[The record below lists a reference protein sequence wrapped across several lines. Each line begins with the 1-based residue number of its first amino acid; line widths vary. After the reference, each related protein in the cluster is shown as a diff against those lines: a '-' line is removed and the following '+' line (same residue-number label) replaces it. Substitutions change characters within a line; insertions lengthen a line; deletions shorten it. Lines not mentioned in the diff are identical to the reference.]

1 MRTCFDFHGRR
12 LCKKPLDVV
21 VDKVRMR
28 VFCFS
33 REHVHEYM
41 ESVRTVL
48 READQMENY
57 GAHLCAVARN
67 MMELFHVIYASIHEK
82 EAQELPYLAGT
93 ERALS
98 LQRPSH

>member
-1 MRTCFDFHGRR
+1 
-12 LCKKPLDVV
+12 
-21 VDKVRMR
+21 
-28 VFCFS
+28 
-33 REHVHEYM
+33 M

-67 MMELFHVIYASIHEK
+67 MMELFHVIYASIHQK

-93 ERALS
+93 ELAATIVLVMTMS
-98 LQRPSH
+98 LLTRSTSFQHVHVRRT